1 MGDTDFPI
9 AMGGGFGGS
18 PLQPIDPDYRD
29 KMLQPGTTPPGG
41 FKEFLQQ
48 YLPKV
53 PGTQKPTGY
62 FREDLSGERS
72 YAQSGTDIPSF
83 QVGQSYGQQEGG
95 PIYGQTVAQGI
106 PVGQDP
112 IFPMGQEEFSDYV
125 RGRMEQRN
133 PPNQPIPADIL
144 RRIQGVRAKYGFGSA

>member
-1 MGDTDFPI
+1 MDNDFPV
-9 AMGGGFGGS
+9 AMGGFGGS
-18 PLQPIDPDYRD
+18 PMQPIDPEYLR
-29 KMLQPGTTPPGG
+29 KMQQPVTQPAGG
-41 FKEFLQQ
+41 FKKFLEE

-53 PGTQKPTGY
+53 PGTEKPQGY
-62 FREDLSGERS
+62 FREELGGERT

-83 QVGQSYGQQEGG
+83 QVGQAYGQKEGG
-95 PIYGQTVAQGI
+95 PVYERTVAQGI

>member
-1 MGDTDFPI
+1 MDNDFPV
-9 AMGGGFGGS
+9 AMGGFGGS
-18 PLQPIDPDYRD
+18 PMQPIDPEYLR
-29 KMLQPGTTPPGG
+29 KMQQPATQPAGG
-41 FKEFLQQ
+41 FKKFLEE

-53 PGTQKPTGY
+53 PGTQKPQGY
-62 FREDLSGERS
+62 FREELGGERT

-83 QVGQSYGQQEGG
+83 NVGQTYGQTEGG
-95 PIYGQTVAQGI
+95 PVFSQTVTQGI

-133 PPNQPIPADIL
+133 PPNRPIPPDIM
-144 RRIQGVRAKYGFGSA
+144 RRIEGVRAKYGFGTV